1 MIVIAE
7 EKGGCPLPANGDC
20 LLFPESGIEFKKMK
34 GRVMKCLTRIIGFSW
49 VLWVLFTA
57 EICRADDVFLAS
69 VGNNLAMSDV
79 NNGSEAISNLD
90 KTWTADT
97 LRDQKESGVNYPS
110 KRNAENNDYS
120 YADVSGSPADTAD
133 RAGNSQRVKE
143 NSDSPSDSPFER
155 YLLIVTVGVSF
166 GLVLIAA
173 GIAQWWRRRSI
184 RRYWLFPMV
193 QDDGEPVAPGASSPD
208 PLIAKKQAE
217 TLPEEEINK
226 HAQRRAA

>member
-1 MIVIAE
+1 
-7 EKGGCPLPANGDC
+7 
-20 LLFPESGIEFKKMK
+20 MK
-34 GRVMKCLTRIIGFSW
+34 DRVMKGLTRIFGFSW

-69 VGNNLAMSDV
+69 VGNNLAMADV
-79 NNGSEAISNLD
+79 NNSSEAGLNLD

-97 LRDQKESGVNYPS
+97 PRDRKESDVNYPS
-110 KRNAENNDYS
+110 KRNAENNEYS
-120 YADVSGSPADTAD
+120 YADVSGSPAETAA
-133 RAGNSQRVKE
+133 RAGNSRGLKE
-143 NSDSPSDSPFER
+143 NSDSPFER
-155 YLLIVTVGVSF
+155 YLLIVTAGVSF

-184 RRYWLFPMV
+184 RRYWLFPML
-193 QDDGEPVAPGASSPD
+193 QDDGEPAAPGVSSPD